1 MGRFSRM
8 STQQNNNPPF
18 KGKTI
23 GGYMYAHKSALPLIS
38 KEQKHLLKQ
47 CEFLIPNFKFWNVVK
62 FNLKDNNKLSFLR
75 YESFEELEFP
85 TLIESCQVDL
95 MLKTAK
101 IRNHSATNPPV
112 LHRKELLMHP
122 DHPELEKFQS
132 LTTELQRL
140 GAFKNIV
147 KLGTKLR
154 WQDELDRLNIVIK
167 DHVTNKTGEQ
177 NNVS

>member
-1 MGRFSRM
+1 MGRFGRM
-8 STQQNNNPPF
+8 NAQPNNNPPF
-18 KGKTI
+18 RGKTI
-23 GGYMYAHKSALPLIS
+23 GGYMYAHKSAMPLIS
-38 KEQKHLLKQ
+38 IEQEHLLKQ
-47 CEFLIPNFKFWNVVK
+47 CELLIPDFKFWNVVK
-62 FNLKDNNKLSFLR
+62 FNQKDNNRLSFLK
-75 YESFEELEFP
+75 YESFEETEFP
-85 TLIESCQVDL
+85 ALIESCQVDL

-101 IRNHSATNPPV
+101 IRNHSVTNPPV

-122 DHPELEKFQS
+122 DHPKLEKFQS

-154 WQDELDRLNIVIK
+154 WRDELDRLNIAIK
-167 DHVTNKTGEQ
+167 DHVAHKTGKP